1 MVQQMM
7 RTLQGEKD
15 QAKADMDAPPK
26 PIRQPRRKKAP
37 EPEPESDSGES
48 SSSYDSYES
57 MEKIHKKF
65 DDEPCEAVSPAM
77 LKSKATKKEAIK
89 YLESKECPKIP
100 SLKKKQMHDGPA
112 SPAPETAPARKIVKK
127 VKPVAAAPAPL
138 PVPVAEPVAAPRVK
152 KVKATPAPAPVAEA
166 APAAAAPK
174 AKRPASEYAKL
185 VGKYRKEKLSFAD
198 AAKKAKAEL
207 DAKKKSE

>member
-7 RTLQGEKD
+7 RQLQGEKD
-15 QAKADMDAPPK
+15 EAKAAAEAPPK
-26 PIRQPRRKKAP
+26 AIRQPRRKKAP

-57 MEKIHKKF
+57 VEKIHKKF

-77 LKSKATKKEAIK
+77 LKSKLTKKEAVK

-100 SLKKKQMHDGPA
+100 SLKKKQMNDGPA
-112 SPAPETAPARKIVKK
+112 SPAPETAPAKK
-127 VKPVAAAPAPL
+127 VRKVKAAPAP
-138 PVPVAEPVAAPRVK
+138 VAPAPAPEPVAAPKAK
-152 KVKATPAPAPVAEA
+152 KVKAAPAPAPVAEP

-185 VGKYRKEKLSFAD
+185 VGKYRKEKMSFAD
-198 AAKKAKAEL
+198 AAKRAKAEL
-207 DAKKKSE
+207 DAKKKKD

>member
-15 QAKADMDAPPK
+15 QAKADAETPPK
-26 PIRQPRRKKAP
+26 AIRQPRRKKAP

-57 MEKIHKKF
+57 LDKIHQKF

-77 LKSKATKKEAIK
+77 LKTKATKKEAVK
-89 YLESKECPKIP
+89 YLESKQCPKIP
-100 SLKKKQMHDGPA
+100 SLKKKQMEGPA
-112 SPAPETAPARKIVKK
+112 SPAPQTAPAKK
-127 VKPVAAAPAPL
+127 VVRKVKAAPAP
-138 PVPVAEPVAAPRVK
+138 EPAPEPTPAPAPKAK
-152 KVKATPAPAPVAEA
+152 KVKAVPAPAPVAEA
-166 APAAAAPK
+166 APAAAPK

-185 VGKYRKEKLSFAD
+185 VGKYRKEKMSFGD
-198 AAKKAKAEL
+198 AAKRAKAEL
-207 DAKKKSE
+207 DAKKKKE